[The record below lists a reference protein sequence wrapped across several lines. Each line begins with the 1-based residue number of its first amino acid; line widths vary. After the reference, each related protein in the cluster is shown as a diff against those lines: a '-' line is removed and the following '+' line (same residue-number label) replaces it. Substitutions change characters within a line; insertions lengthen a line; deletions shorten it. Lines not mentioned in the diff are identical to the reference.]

1 MIQSIT
7 FDKSDASFILEA
19 FGKTVNKEGY
29 LVEIETGD
37 YVLSRNNG
45 EHILLDEFGGIAK
58 GSELYLK
65 SDIASMIDFIEKRP

>member
-1 MIQSIT
+1 MLQSIT
-7 FDKSDASFILEA
+7 FDKSAALFVLEA

-29 LVEIETGD
+29 LVEIETGG
-37 YVLSRNNG
+37 YVLSRNG
-45 EHILLDEFGGIAK
+45 EPILLDEFGGIAK